1 MVKISSDNKIS
12 IKILY
17 WGRAGSGK
25 TTILKT
31 LYRLT
36 KEEKKDIT
44 PTSEITKIDRI
55 SGATLYFDSCVF
67 QSTEQDQVF
76 FHVYTVAGQK
86 PFSVLRKRL
95 FSGTDGIIFV
105 IDSQTQLFEDN
116 LESLRELK
124 SIAGNK
130 LINQIPIIFML
141 NKQDLEDVI
150 TEEDLIPILK
160 EEKLWFDPGHQLF
173 SWNPSIYKTCG
184 LFNIQKDIFR
194 SFHECARKVALFHIY
209 GLKGAPGEKKES
221 KFPIFS

>member
-1 MVKISSDNKIS
+1 MVKISSDNKVL

-25 TTILKT
+25 TTVLKT

-44 PTSEITKIDRI
+44 PISEITKIDRT
-55 SGATLYFDSCVF
+55 SGATLYFDRCIF

-76 FHVYTVAGQK
+76 FHVCTVAGQK

-95 FSGTDGIIFV
+95 FTGTDGIIFV
-105 IDSQTQLFEDN
+105 IDSQTQLLEDM

-130 LINQIPIIFML
+130 LINHIPLIFML

-150 TEEDLIPILK
+150 TEEDLIQILK
-160 EEKLWFDPGHQLF
+160 KEKLWFNPGHQLF
-173 SWNPSIYKTCG
+173 SWNPLIYKTCG
-184 LFNIQKDIFR
+184 LFKMQKDVFH
-194 SFHECARKVALFHIY
+194 SFYECARRVALFHIY
-209 GLKGAPGEKKES
+209 GLKGAPSEKKDS